1 VRSPESEEAL
11 AGGNLAGDV
20 RRVGSTVRRRAGPWT
35 PAVHHWLHQLE
46 QVNFRG
52 APRALGIDDQ
62 GREILTFVTGEVLH
76 PCVLDDAGLVR
87 VARLIRAY
95 HAAVAS
101 FSAPP
106 NARWQTDGR
115 DPTGVE
121 EVICH
126 NDLAPWN
133 LIVGEQEWA
142 FIDWDLAAPGR
153 RLWDLALAACS
164 FVPLGP
170 DQPADIR
177 RYRLFCQTY
186 GLSDEDEHELMHVAV
201 QRTKHL
207 GQVLVDNMDREP
219 YAGLVRAG
227 HAESWQRVA
236 QHVERI
242 HQLFSH

>member
-1 VRSPESEEAL
+1 
-11 AGGNLAGDV
+11 
-20 RRVGSTVRRRAGPWT
+20 
-35 PAVHHWLHQLE
+35 
-46 QVNFRG
+46 
-52 APRALGIDDQ
+52 
-62 GREILTFVTGEVLH
+62 
-76 PCVLDDAGLVR
+76 VLDDAGLVR

-115 DPTGVE
+115 DPTGVSE
-121 EVICH
+121 LICH

-164 FVPLGP
+164 FVPLWP
-170 DQPADIR
+170 DQTADIR

-186 GLSDEDEHELMHVAV
+186 GLSEDDEHELMHVVV
-201 QRTKHL
+201 QRTKHM
-207 GQVLVDNMDREP
+207 GQVLVNNMDREP